1 MTIATR
7 AKQDRHKIYV
17 AQVIARYMYFK
28 HDGYHKE
35 RELGYRNNRGTRRR
49 GCIPVFPSFA
59 RRYVTFGGVEVPRR
73 IPRATKA
80 HPILRTTP
88 TKDNGPF
95 LMVSFSSAPE
105 MASSTTTS
113 QAPRRRSPGLF
124 TIFLKRSPEHQ
135 SPSQLGGHPP
145 RVTSSRSLTRTNR
158 GGELNTMQ

>member
-1 MTIATR
+1 MAITR
-7 AKQDRHKIYV
+7 KESSGIE
-17 AQVIARYMYFK
+17 ITEARG
-28 HDGYHKE
+28 DE
-35 RELGYRNNRGTRRR
+35 D
-49 GCIPVFPSFA
+49 VFPCSLPLQEGTSRLEEWRSHEGF
-59 RRYVTFGGVEVPRR
+59 PN
-73 IPRATKA
+73 ATKA
-80 HPILRTTP
+80 HPILRAKP

-95 LMVSFSSAPE
+95 LMVSFSSTPE

>member
-1 MTIATR
+1 MAITR
-7 AKQDRHKIYV
+7 KEGSGIE
-17 AQVIARYMYFK
+17 IIEARG
-28 HDGYHKE
+28 DE
-35 RELGYRNNRGTRRR
+35 D
-49 GCIPVFPSFA
+49 VFPCSLPLQEGTSRLEEWRSHEGF
-59 RRYVTFGGVEVPRR
+59 PN
-73 IPRATKA
+73 ATKA
-80 HPILRTTP
+80 HPILRATP

-95 LMVSFSSAPE
+95 LMVSFSSTPE

-135 SPSQLGGHPP
+135 PPSQLGGLPP